1 MLDTNV
7 QANFHTAEIKFQ
19 IDISCFFKNSNKQT
33 LALHFK
39 CRPGTD
45 RDVINI
51 VKQRR
56 KNTEPNNENVLLNII
71 NLRYKLKIL
80 YFIR

>member
-1 MLDTNV
+1 MFF
-7 QANFHTAEIKFQ
+7 QKF
-19 IDISCFFKNSNKQT
+19 KQT

-71 NLRYKLKIL
+71 NLKYKLKIL
-80 YFIR
+80 YFIRSLIQSYLCL